1 MVAGRHS
8 FTRFAKRFLAL
19 SLLKEEM
26 VSQALNAW
34 RNSRALKVSGSSV
47 VAIQWIGVNVK
58 CFRPTPKPDPY
69 LVGRLF

>member
-1 MVAGRHS
+1 MTGRHS

-26 VSQALNAW
+26 VSQPLNAW
-34 RNSRALKVSGSSV
+34 RNRRAVKVSGSNG

-69 LVGRLF
+69 LGGRLF